1 MHEFPALGLISRP
14 WFHSSTRTIF
24 HTWQT
29 NPDELFFNTWL
40 MTKIQ
45 FNFPLTLEITSKFLK
60 SCHNNFNKI
69 FGKVWKSSK
78 NCWQYAE
85 VAGTFSETPVITG
98 RKSHALINLT
108 QKELASIYWHVCI
121 CIKDNH
127 RWQEEPAILI
137 SMHVCRNSLGLPQ
150 RMYGMHRMHFEHV
163 RLDLISLVITYIL
176 TTTQSS
182 ALDRSESVLT
192 FNRCRP
198 QSAAFITS
206 NIK

>member
-1 MHEFPALGLISRP
+1 MHEFHALVLISRP

-45 FNFPLTLEITSKFLK
+45 FNFPLTLEITSKFVK
-60 SCHNNFNKI
+60 SCHNNFTKFLAKFGSLRKI
-69 FGKVWKSSK
+69 FG
-78 NCWQYAE
+78 NMR
-85 VAGTFSETPVITG
+85 TFSETPVITG

-137 SMHVCRNSLGLPQ
+137 SMHVCRNLLGLPQ

-176 TTTQSS
+176 TTTQSTEHWIR
-182 ALDRSESVLT
+182 AKAFWHLIVVAHT
-192 FNRCRP
+192 P
-198 QSAAFITS
+198 QPLLH
-206 NIK
+206 